1 VDLRISQS
9 RPSVPSGDQVSKS
22 HLWDLTVVVM
32 TPLALLILIVIVTL
46 FLTALTRSLVASDGF
61 FVEQQATGLVAGAGI
76 ALAAVAYTLSIVRA
90 IRKIKIWQ
98 QANNILWATRALWV
112 LGITAITVALPLPL
126 ALLMR

>member
-1 VDLRISQS
+1 MDLRISQS
-9 RPSVPSGDQVSKS
+9 RTSVPSGDQVSKS
-22 HLWDLTVVVM
+22 HLWDLAVVVM
-32 TPLALLILIVIVTL
+32 TPLALLILIVVVTL
-46 FLTALTRSLVASDGF
+46 FLTTLTRSLVASDGF

-126 ALLMR
+126 ALLIR

>member
-1 VDLRISQS
+1 MDLRISQS
-9 RPSVPSGDQVSKS
+9 RTSVPSGDQVSKS
-22 HLWDLTVVVM
+22 HLWDLAVVVL
-32 TPLALLILIVIVTL
+32 TPLALLILIVVVTL
-46 FLTALTRSLVASDGF
+46 FLTTLTRSLLASDGF

-76 ALAAVAYTLSIVRA
+76 ALAAIAYTLSIVRA

-98 QANNILWATRALWV
+98 QANNTLWATRALWV

>member
-1 VDLRISQS
+1 MDLRISQS
-9 RPSVPSGDQVSKS
+9 RTSVPSGDQMSKS
-22 HLWDLTVVVM
+22 HLWNLAVVVM

-46 FLTALTRSLVASDGF
+46 FLTTLTRSLVASDGF

-112 LGITAITVALPLPL
+112 LGITAIAVALPLPL
-126 ALLMR
+126 ALLIR